1 MNETS
6 AEQKNK
12 HGGISSARVEASSLP
27 GGWMRALRAL
37 WLVIAVLALGL
48 FVTSLPEYYALIQR
62 PCHASTTCNIAGAL
76 TAQSLQQLAALG
88 LSPQS
93 YAALLTVF
101 YTIIVAIWSGI
112 GFLIYWRRPN
122 DWFALFTALFLVI
135 FNSTYPGFPI
145 TALALSYPALNIP
158 IGIFGV
164 LGVYS
169 IISFLVLFPNGR
181 LVPRWMA
188 LILVL
193 GAFGAITTAFPSLQP
208 GSGGPA
214 WLDSLIN
221 IPQYLA
227 IIGAQIYRYRK
238 VSTPTERQQTKWV
251 VFGIIVV
258 MVGISLPIPIFSA
271 LIPASNQSNTVA
283 STILGLLN
291 YPVVLLALPITIGIA
306 ILRSRLYDI
315 DVIIN
320 RTLVYGSLTA
330 ILALVYVGGVV
341 GVQAIVNAF
350 AQRQSSEPSPILIVA
365 TTLLIAALFQ
375 PLRRRLQQI
384 IDRRFYRHKY
394 DATQT
399 LNAFS
404 ARQRSEVDLNA
415 LSQHLMA
422 VVQETMQPAH
432 ISLWLRSPGST
443 AKHPR
448 EGV

>member
-1 MNETS
+1 MNEIS
-6 AEQKNK
+6 AERTSKN
-12 HGGISSARVEASSLP
+12 
-27 GGWMRALRAL
+27 WMRALRAL
-37 WLVIAVLALGL
+37 WLALAILALGL
-48 FVTSLPEYYALIQR
+48 FAASLPKYYELIQR
-62 PCHASTTCNIAGAL
+62 PCNDPLTCNVAGAL
-76 TAQSLQQLAALG
+76 TAQSLQQLTSMGFSVQA
-88 LSPQS
+88 
-93 YAALLTVF
+93 YAALMTAFFTL
-101 YTIIVAIWSGI
+101 IVAVWSGI
-112 GFLIYWRRPN
+112 GFLIFWRRPN

-135 FNSTYPGFPI
+135 FNATYPGFPI
-145 TALALSYPALNIP
+145 TALALAYPALNVP
-158 IGIFGV
+158 IGILGA

-169 IISFLVLFPNGR
+169 IIAFLVLFPNGR

-193 GAFGAITTAFPSLQP
+193 GAFGAITTAFPNLQP
-208 GSGGPA
+208 GGGGPA

-227 IIGAQIYRYRK
+227 IVGAQIYRYRK

-251 VFGIIVV
+251 VFGIVIV
-258 MVGISLPIPIFSA
+258 MVGISLPFPIFSV
-271 LIPASNQSNTVA
+271 LVPASNQANTVV
-283 STILGLLN
+283 STVVGLVS

-315 DVIIN
+315 DVLIN

-330 ILALVYVGGVV
+330 ILALIYVTGVV
-341 GVQAIVNAF
+341 GAQAIVNTF
-350 AQRQSSEPSPILIVA
+350 TQRQSSEPSPILIVV

-375 PLRRRLQQI
+375 PLRRRLQAV

-399 LNAFS
+399 LTSFS
-404 ARQRSEVDLNA
+404 ARQRNEVDLIA

-432 ISLWLRSPGST
+432 ISLWLRSPEST
-443 AKHPR
+443 AKPPR